1 MDKGQTVA
9 DYIARTA
16 LLLEAITETP
26 RLEAEL
32 LLSYALGVSRAVLLA
47 RLHDTVDTSHMEPL
61 LERRLNHE
69 PLAYIFGEWEF
80 FGLPFFVKAPL
91 LVPRPETEHL
101 VEVALKFLARNKGPA
116 KIADLCCGT
125 GCVGIAI
132 VHNSTGL
139 TLYASD
145 IRSDAVKTTQ
155 ENAARHRTPVNCVQ
169 GDLFAPLDSLC
180 RHFDVVVSNPPYVPD
195 DEWAELSPVITKHED
210 PGALLAGKD
219 GLDVIRRIIP
229 AAYERLR
236 TGGLLALELGESQYQ
251 TVAAL
256 MEAVGFNNVTATRD
270 LAGIARIIA
279 GIRSI

>member
-1 MDKGQTVA
+1 MDRRQTIA
-9 DYIARTA
+9 ACIARTA
-16 LLLEAITETP
+16 LLLETITETP

-32 LLSYALGVSRAVLLA
+32 LLSHALGVSRAVLLA
-47 RLHDTVDTSHMEPL
+47 RLHDTVDTSCMEPL
-61 LERRLNHE
+61 LSGVSDHE
-69 PLAYIFGEWEF
+69 PLAIFLANGSFSTAF
-80 FGLPFFVKAPL
+80 FCESPP

-101 VEVALKFLARNKGPA
+101 VEAMLNFLARNKGPA

-132 VHNSTGL
+132 AHNTSGVA
-139 TLYASD
+139 LYASD
-145 IRSDAVKTTQ
+145 IRADAVETTCN
-155 ENAARHRTPVNCVQ
+155 NAARHGISINCSQ

-180 RHFDVVVSNPPYVPD
+180 QCFDVVVSNPPYVPD

-210 PGALLAGKD
+210 PRALLAGKD

-229 AAYERLR
+229 AAYDRLR
-236 TGGLLALELGESQYQ
+236 PGGLLALELGESQYQ

-256 MEAVGFNNVTATRD
+256 MKAGRFENITATHD
-270 LAGIARIIA
+270 LAGIARIIL

>member
-1 MDKGQTVA
+1 MDRRQTIA
-9 DYIARTA
+9 ACIARTA
-16 LLLEAITETP
+16 LLLETITETP

-32 LLSYALGVSRAVLLA
+32 LLSHALGVSRAVLLA
-47 RLHDTVDTSHMEPL
+47 RLHDTVDTSCMEPL
-61 LERRLNHE
+61 LERRLDHE

-101 VEVALKFLARNKGPA
+101 VEATLNFLARNKGPA

-132 VHNSTGL
+132 AHNTSGAA
-139 TLYASD
+139 LYASD
-145 IRSDAVKTTQ
+145 IRADAVETTCN
-155 ENAARHRTPVNCVQ
+155 NAARHGISINCSQ

-180 RHFDVVVSNPPYVPD
+180 QCFDVVVSNPPYVPD

-210 PGALLAGKD
+210 PRALLAGKD

-229 AAYERLR
+229 AAYDRLR
-236 TGGLLALELGESQYQ
+236 PGGLLALELGESQYQ

-256 MEAVGFNNVTATRD
+256 MKAGRFENITATHD
-270 LAGIARIIA
+270 LAGIARIIS